1 MIKSWKGGKTM
12 GKKKKKPKR
21 ALEKTKT
28 IVEII
33 AYITNIVLAIYTLL
47 KGWGNGERKLLTP

>member
-1 MIKSWKGGKTM
+1 MC
-12 GKKKKKPKR
+12 KKKPKR

-28 IVEII
+28 IVEIV

-47 KGWGNGERKLLTP
+47 KG

>member
-1 MIKSWKGGKTM
+1 M

-33 AYITNIVLAIYTLL
+33 AYITSIVLAIYTLL
-47 KGWGNGERKLLTP
+47 KG